1 VGVEAVKVLHVEAV
15 RRAGAE
21 AESDLRAAGH
31 EVVGCESFDPTAPC
45 RGLEPV
51 GGCPID
57 DGDVDVA
64 LVSRSGSDLTM
75 SERGA
80 LCAARHRIP
89 VVVDSSTGTAVSFGP
104 GTFIAGD
111 DVVKACEQ
119 AAHSGAAHEAAI
131 RRELVGRGVLDAHRI
146 DGPDADVAF
155 EVTREPRRLH
165 LTVFT
170 SAQDGAMALTK
181 AAVEALRRF
190 DPYVAVIDVS
200 HRPFVASLGGADE

>member
-1 VGVEAVKVLHVEAV
+1 LKVLHVEAV

-45 RGLEPV
+45 RGLETV
-51 GGCPID
+51 GTCPLD

-64 LVSRSGSDLTM
+64 LVSRSGPELTM

-89 VVVDSSTGTAVSFGP
+89 VVVDATMGGAISFGP
-104 GTFIAGD
+104 GTFAAGD
-111 DVVKACEQ
+111 DVVVACEH
-119 AAHSGAAHEAAI
+119 AAHSGVAHEAAI
-131 RRELVGRGVLDAHRI
+131 RRELLGRGVVDPDRI

-155 EVTREPRRLH
+155 EVTRETRRLH
-165 LTVFT
+165 LTVLT
-170 SAQDGAMALTK
+170 STDEALRLTK

-190 DPYVAVIDVS
+190 DPYVQVIDVT
-200 HRPFVASLGGADE
+200 HRPHPSAADAPS